1 MILEKK
7 IFDWNQPIND
17 LQSDYNDYVTINED
31 DEQALM
37 EKDFL
42 ALESWLYKLDL
53 L

>member
-1 MILEKK
+1 VIIEKK

-17 LQSDYNDYVTINED
+17 LQEDYNDYVTVNED
-31 DEQALM
+31 NDKALM

-42 ALESWLYKLDL
+42 ALEGYLYKLDL

>member
-17 LQSDYNDYVTINED
+17 LQSDYNDYVTVNKD
-31 DEQALM
+31 NEQALM